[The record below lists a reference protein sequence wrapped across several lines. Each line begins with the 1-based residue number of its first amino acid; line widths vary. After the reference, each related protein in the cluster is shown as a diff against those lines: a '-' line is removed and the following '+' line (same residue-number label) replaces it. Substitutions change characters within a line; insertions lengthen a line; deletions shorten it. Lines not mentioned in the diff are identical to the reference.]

1 MNGLSG
7 CSHWKCY
14 FSLSF
19 YSYILNFIQ
28 EFLKS
33 CGVIF
38 VLLHQC
44 WAPTPC
50 VMGWPL
56 LNTRGVTLE
65 NTGFSSS
72 APITPLKETQS
83 WGFCSF
89 LTCTMSKGAMQTVG
103 RPCWHLQ
110 LVGVYEYGSRV
121 PHTRESQSSL
131 LDNSLTGHLCSQ
143 NQGFVKHL
151 KSWPF

>member
-1 MNGLSG
+1 MDSVGAAIENATFPCPFTLTFWILYKNFWNPVASYLFFSISVGLPLPVWWDGPYWIHVGSL
-7 CSHWKCY
+7 WKT
-14 FSLSF
+14 
-19 YSYILNFIQ
+19 
-28 EFLKS
+28 
-33 CGVIF
+33 
-38 VLLHQC
+38 H
-44 WAPTPC
+44 
-50 VMGWPL
+50 
-56 LNTRGVTLE
+56 
-65 NTGFSSS
+65 GFSSS

-110 LVGVYEYGSRV
+110 LVGVYEYGSPV